1 MGFGDSDLVAKIQGF
16 FGSPADHGTVSLI
29 LRTLFLY
36 GLLISL
42 FRYFLPKKFK
52 LWFVAKPSVKIA
64 ENSAAEREISGN
76 AVGREELRR
85 VFSTFDKNGDG
96 LICKQEMRESFEK
109 LRLCV
114 GEEELL
120 HTIQTVD
127 VNGDGYVDFEEFVT
141 LYESMNCRGGGEEK
155 KETKGADQE
164 DADLA
169 EAFGVFDENGDGL
182 ITVEE
187 LQAVL
192 KSLGLKEGRAIGEC
206 KKMIQKV
213 DKDGDGMVN
222 YLEFKEMM
230 SAGFGRSERNGFS

>member
-1 MGFGDSDLVAKIQGF
+1 MVEIRGFLGF
-16 FGSPADHGTVSLI
+16 PVDQSMVSLI

-36 GLLISL
+36 GLFTSL
-42 FRYFLPKKFK
+42 FRYVFPKKVKPCFGT
-52 LWFVAKPSVKIA
+52 KPSEKSLTMA
-64 ENSAAEREISGN
+64 DNSAQGVSDN
-76 AVGREELRR
+76 AVGRDELRR

-96 LICKQEMRESFEK
+96 LISQQEMRESFDN

-120 HTIQTVD
+120 YTIRTVD

-141 LYESMNCRGGGEEK
+141 LYEMMNGRGAEDK
-155 KETKGADQE
+155 KEAQADK

-187 LQAVL
+187 LQSVL
-192 KSLGLKEGRAIGEC
+192 KSLGLQEGRAIGDC
-206 KKMIQKV
+206 RKMIEKV
-213 DKDGDGMVN
+213 DKNGDGMVN
-222 YLEFKEMM
+222 YMEFKEMM
-230 SAGFGRSERNGFS
+230 TAGFGKI

>member
-1 MGFGDSDLVAKIQGF
+1 M
-16 FGSPADHGTVSLI
+16 
-29 LRTLFLY
+29 
-36 GLLISL
+36 
-42 FRYFLPKKFK
+42 
-52 LWFVAKPSVKIA
+52 
-64 ENSAAEREISGN
+64 
-76 AVGREELRR
+76 AVGREELKR

-96 LICKQEMRESFEK
+96 LISKQEMKESFDK

-114 GEEELL
+114 SEKELVS
-120 HTIQTVD
+120 TIRTVD
-127 VNGDGYVDFEEFVT
+127 VNGDGYVDFDEFVS
-141 LYESMNCRGGGEEK
+141 LYESICGKRGGEEDDAK
-155 KETKGADQE
+155 AEHE

-192 KSLGLKEGRAIGEC
+192 KSLGLEEGRAIGDC

-222 YLEFKEMM
+222 YLEFNEMM
-230 SAGFGRSERNGFS
+230 SAGFGRN